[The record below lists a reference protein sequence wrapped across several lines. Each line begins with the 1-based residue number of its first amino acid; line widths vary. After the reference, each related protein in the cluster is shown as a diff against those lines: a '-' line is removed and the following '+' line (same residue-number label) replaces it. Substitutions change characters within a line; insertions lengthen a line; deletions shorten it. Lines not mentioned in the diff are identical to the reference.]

1 MVVLEVIHEVVG
13 DGRLGSLLEL
23 DMAVNDL
30 GLEVGQ
36 IDPVVV
42 NDGGGAHCGNMEVG
56 NVEKCEWKVEKG

>member
-30 GLEVGQ
+30 RLEVGQ
-36 IDPVVV
+36 VDLVVV
-42 NDGGGAHCGNMEVG
+42 NDGGGAHCANMKMED
-56 NVEKCEWKVEKG
+56 VEKCEWKVERG